1 MNAVSVPVSCAGE
14 KNLEI
19 RHSDVTV
26 ELRVATKLKILI
38 TVEGSAES
46 MQATISYDMVYIIM
60 TYFCIY
66 MLLMTYGNYSLNIY
80 TYLFLL

>member
-26 ELRVATKLKILI
+26 ELRVATKLKILM

-46 MQATISYDMVYIIM
+46 MQANISYDIVSIISNDLKCNHKCM
-60 TYFCIY
+60 CRRLDVELALPTNS
-66 MLLMTYGNYSLNIY
+66 T
-80 TYLFLL
+80 